1 MSRASDLILLKTIF
15 WYIGLYDFI
24 IHHIY
29 IYNLNYF
36 SVFRFALIIHF
47 IQHRSYSSRIIFYE
61 QGYMRMWDMA
71 ADKIMCKNWIK
82 IRLFNRLVNL
92 VRLVNWMRDKVVF
105 DAYEIEIMFLCIC
118 AFLFLHFFPLVL
130 LHFVMIISIY
140 FPYLFATAKQKMSD
154 IIRYIICKHDI
165 WPIEDK
171 FAYSR
176 VIILMAIFLYK
187 TFHHVVAIIYHFTF
201 EFSKLEQFF
210 SNGFS

>member
-1 MSRASDLILLKTIF
+1 M
-15 WYIGLYDFI
+15 
-24 IHHIY
+24 
-29 IYNLNYF
+29 
-36 SVFRFALIIHF
+36 FRFALIIHF

-105 DAYEIEIMFLCIC
+105 DAYKIEIMFLCIC
-118 AFLFLHFFPLVL
+118 AFLFLHFFPLFL

-154 IIRYIICKHDI
+154 IKRYIICKHDI

-176 VIILMAIFLYK
+176 GIILIAIFSYICHSSNYISLYIWI
-187 TFHHVVAIIYHFTF
+187 F
-201 EFSKLEQFF
+201 
-210 SNGFS
+210 

>member
-1 MSRASDLILLKTIF
+1 MQPCKCCKNEWEFEINAKSFKPKVLKTIF
-15 WYIGLYDFI
+15 WYRGLYDIFDFI
-24 IHHIY
+24 IFKKCIVTF
-29 IYNLNYF
+29 L

-118 AFLFLHFFPLVL
+118 AFLFLHFFPVVL

-154 IIRYIICKHDI
+154 IKRYIICKHDI

-176 VIILMAIFLYK
+176 GIILMAIFLY
-187 TFHHVVAIIYHFTF
+187 
-201 EFSKLEQFF
+201 
-210 SNGFS
+210 

>member
-1 MSRASDLILLKTIF
+1 M
-15 WYIGLYDFI
+15 
-24 IHHIY
+24 
-29 IYNLNYF
+29 
-36 SVFRFALIIHF
+36 FRSALIIHF

-105 DAYEIEIMFLCIC
+105 DAYKIEIMFLCIC
-118 AFLFLHFFPLVL
+118 AFLFLHFSFPVVS

-171 FAYSR
+171 FAYCR
-176 VIILMAIFLYK
+176 GITLMAKFFVLDCLFYRLSGDSISVYIWIFYP
-187 TFHHVVAIIYHFTF
+187 
-201 EFSKLEQFF
+201 
-210 SNGFS
+210 NGFS

>member
-1 MSRASDLILLKTIF
+1 
-15 WYIGLYDFI
+15 
-24 IHHIY
+24 
-29 IYNLNYF
+29 
-36 SVFRFALIIHF
+36 
-47 IQHRSYSSRIIFYE
+47 
-61 QGYMRMWDMA
+61 MWDMA

-118 AFLFLHFFPLVL
+118 AFLFFHFSLPVVL

-154 IIRYIICKHDI
+154 IKRYIICKHDI

-171 FAYSR
+171 FAYFR
-176 VIILMAIFLYK
+176 GIILMEIFGIRLLYVK
-187 TFHHVVAIIYHFTF
+187 YIPLSSNSISVVIGIF
-201 EFSKLEQFF
+201 
-210 SNGFS
+210 